1 MEFNEKLQRLR
12 KQNSLTQEQLAQ
24 QLYVSRTAVSK
35 WESGKGYPNIDSL
48 KAISRLF
55 SVSIDELLSSDEL
68 ITLAED
74 ENRQNMGRVL
84 GLAFG
89 ILDLLVAAFI
99 FLPLFT
105 QKEGDFYLSVPLIR
119 FSEPSLPIIV
129 LSYALLTLI
138 AGTGL
143 AELILE
149 RRDSGKL
156 WRRTHTLS
164 LIASSLA
171 ILLFIASRQLY
182 VASALFL
189 LAGIKVALF
198 IKGSQMK

>member
-1 MEFNEKLQRLR
+1 LEFNEKLQQLR
-12 KQNSLTQEQLAQ
+12 KQHNLTQEQLAQ

-35 WESGKGYPNIDSL
+35 WESGKGYPSIDSL

-55 SVSIDELLSSDEL
+55 SVSIDELLASREL

-84 GLAFG
+84 GLAFA

-105 QKEGDFYLSVPLIR
+105 QKEGDFYLSVPLIC
-119 FSEPSLPIIV
+119 FSEPSLPIIA
-129 LSYALLTLI
+129 LSYTFLTLI
-138 AGTGL
+138 AVTGM

-149 RRDSGKL
+149 KRDSGKL
-156 WRRTHTLS
+156 WPRTHTLS
-164 LIASSLA
+164 LIVSSLA
-171 ILLFIASRQLY
+171 ILFFIASRQLY
-182 VASALFL
+182 VASFLFL
-189 LAGIKVALF
+189 LAVIKVALF
-198 IKGSQMK
+198 IKSSKAK